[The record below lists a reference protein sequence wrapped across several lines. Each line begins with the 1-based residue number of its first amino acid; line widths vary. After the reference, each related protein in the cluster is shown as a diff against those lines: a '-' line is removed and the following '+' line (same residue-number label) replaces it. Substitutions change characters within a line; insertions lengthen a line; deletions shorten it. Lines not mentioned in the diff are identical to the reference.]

1 MFPRLAIVIEV
12 SAMQI
17 FTVTYMKCQS
27 CAARVNCRECDDYLR
42 ADLSRENGVE
52 AVEVDMQQK
61 RISLETA
68 LDRDDIEEMLED
80 RGVFI

>member
-1 MFPRLAIVIEV
+1 MRD
-12 SAMQI
+12 

-27 CAARVNCRECDDYLR
+27 CAAKVNCRECDYYLR
-42 ADLSRENGVE
+42 SDLSREKTVE
-52 AVEVDMQQK
+52 AVEVDMQRR

-80 RGVFI
+80 RGVFL